1 MSTPYHIFLVNLSA
15 DARAV
20 ATETR
25 KELRDAGDDALQALL
40 RNFCAIDPIEN
51 ALGDTEIRVHVRHE
65 KYLLRTEQGKLILY
79 DVNQRDLPA
88 QILTVAEAMHE
99 LGGTAGAA
107 RNQAILLARAEAGP
121 VVAPGPV
128 LPVMAPAAT
137 ARRPLVLA
145 LAVTAGLLFAAILWL
160 AAPFAAESAPAGF
173 LPLEPAEV
181 DKLQGT
187 LTGVYLTGSEP
198 GQHGIVVT
206 GPGEL
211 KLFEL
216 GSVEAP
222 RLVYASYRPGRI
234 GGKTCLVTDQPG
246 GVIEIAADGNLVY
259 CGETYERI
267 P

>member
-20 ATETR
+20 ATGTR
-25 KELRDAGDDALQALL
+25 SELRDAGADALQELL

-88 QILTVAEAMHE
+88 QILTVAEALHE
-99 LGGTAGAA
+99 LGGAAGAA
-107 RNQAILLARAEAGP
+107 RHQAIQLARAEAGP
-121 VVAPGPV
+121 VVAPGPE

-145 LAVTAGLLFAAILWL
+145 LAVTAGLLSAAILWL
-160 AAPFAAESAPAGF
+160 AGPFATEGAPAGF
-173 LPLEPAEV
+173 HPLAPAEIA
-181 DKLQGT
+181 KLQGT

-198 GQHGIVVT
+198 GQHGIVVL

-222 RLVYASYRPGRI
+222 RVVYAGYRPGRI
-234 GGKTCLVTDQPG
+234 DGRLWLATDQPG
-246 GVIEIAADGNLVY
+246 GGIEVTADGNLVF
-259 CGETYERI
+259 CGEVYQRI

>member
-1 MSTPYHIFLVNLSA
+1 MSTPYHIYLVNLSA

-20 ATETR
+20 AAEAR
-25 KELRDAGDDALQALL
+25 RELRDADTAVLEVLL
-40 RNFCAIDPIEN
+40 RNFCTIDPIEN
-51 ALGDTEIRVHVRHE
+51 ALGETEIRVHVRHE

-88 QILTVAEAMHE
+88 QILNVEEAMQE
-99 LGGTAGAA
+99 LGGAAGAA
-107 RNQAILLARAEAGP
+107 RNQVILQARAEAGP
-121 VVAPGPV
+121 AVVSGPELPLRAPV
-128 LPVMAPAAT
+128 AT

-145 LAVTAGLLFAAILWL
+145 LSGTAGLLLAAILWL
-160 AAPFAAESAPAGF
+160 SGPFAVESAPIGFLSLEQAESA
-173 LPLEPAEV
+173 
-181 DKLQGT
+181 KLQGT

-216 GSVEAP
+216 GTVEAP
-222 RLVYASYRPGRI
+222 RVVYAGYRLGRI
-234 GGKTCLVTDQPG
+234 GEKLSLATDQPG
-246 GVIEIAADGNLVY
+246 GVIEVAADGSLVY
-259 CGETYERI
+259 SGEVYQRI

>member
-20 ATETR
+20 AAETR
-25 KELRDAGDDALQALL
+25 SELRDAGADALQALL

-99 LGGTAGAA
+99 LGGAAGAA

-121 VVAPGPV
+121 VVASGPA
-128 LPVMAPAAT
+128 LPVRAPAAT

-145 LAVTAGLLFAAILWL
+145 LSVTAGLLLAAIVYL
-160 AAPFAAESAPAGF
+160 AAPFGADNTPPGF
-173 LPLEPAEV
+173 LPVESAER
-181 DKLQGT
+181 DKLHSA
-187 LTGVYLTGSEP
+187 LIGVYLTGSEP

-216 GSVEAP
+216 GTVEAP
-222 RLVYASYRPGRI
+222 RVVYVGYRLGRI
-234 GGKTCLVTDQPG
+234 GAKLSLATDQPG
-246 GVIEIAADGNLVY
+246 GVIEVAADGNLVY
-259 CGETYERI
+259 SGEVYQRI